1 MVVIVFIY
9 TPWLY
14 LQCKWQ
20 WKKLFAA
27 SFCGADGDWRLWPD
41 VGYHAHQW
49 HDCTVHP
56 HWNGRRVH
64 PGEAGHWSG
73 TYVESE
79 LFNLR
84 GVLWCN
90 EPTNSF
96 NACRVHYLQD
106 QLHISNTS
114 NRNLWKYSVYHD
126 FGMITR
132 IVFSNK
138 VFDTNYVDFL
148 HYGGVASCVI
158 DKVCCTACLSTFVGT
173 VVVSL
178 DCR

>member
-1 MVVIVFIY
+1 MEKII
-9 TPWLY
+9 
-14 LQCKWQ
+14 C
-20 WKKLFAA
+20 
-27 SFCGADGDWRLWPD
+27 SFFL
-41 VGYHAHQW
+41 
-49 HDCTVHP
+49 
-56 HWNGRRVH
+56 
-64 PGEAGHWSG
+64 WSG
-73 TYVESE
+73 WWLTSLARCGVPCSSMAWLHCAPSLEWQACASGRGLPLEWYVCGVRAVQSDIH
-79 LFNLR
+79 LR

-178 DCR
+178 DCRLAIQHVCQRVW